1 MNGSERGASLRD
13 ASAAIT
19 AAAPTS
25 QAADASHDL
34 TRQLA
39 RFIVASRFEDLP
51 ATVRH
56 EGARTLLNWVGCAIG
71 GSRHETVANAMAALS
86 PFFGPPQATLCGRPE
101 RVDVLHAA
109 LLNGISSH
117 VLDFDDTH
125 IETAIHPAAP
135 VAPAILALAEHRPVS
150 GRDFMAGLVI
160 GIETEF
166 RIGMAVTPAH
176 YRVGWH
182 ITGTAGVFGS
192 AAAAGKLLGLNEQQM
207 CWALGLAAAQPVGL
221 QEMFGSMT
229 KSFHPGRAAQNGLTA
244 ALLAHKGYTASEHAL
259 EAKSGWLNVL
269 STAHNPAAI
278 TDARWEILNN
288 SYKPFACG
296 LVVHPV
302 IDGCIQLRD
311 RNGLTAEM
319 IDRIEVAVHPRVLDV
334 TSIKEPKTG
343 LQGKFSV
350 YHAAAVAIVAGAAG
364 ERQFSDEAV
373 RARAIAELR
382 RRVTA
387 TIDSGIGKAQA
398 RVTILLKT
406 GERLAVF
413 VEHAIGSVQ
422 NPMSDRM
429 LEDKFRGL
437 SEDILSPDR
446 TDRLIDLCWGADK
459 AADAGG
465 IGRSA
470 ASA

>member
-1 MNGSERGASLRD
+1 MRHTERGASSRN
-13 ASAAIT
+13 AGAAIT
-19 AAAPTS
+19 GAQS
-25 QAADASHDL
+25 SHDA
-34 TRQLA
+34 TRKLA
-39 RFIVASRFEDLP
+39 NFIISSRFEDLP
-51 ATVRH
+51 EAVRH

-71 GSRHETVANAMAALS
+71 GSRHQTVTNAMAALS
-86 PFFGPPQATLCGRPE
+86 PFFGPGQATLLGRPE
-101 RVDVLHAA
+101 RADALHAA

-150 GRDFMAGLVI
+150 GRDFMAALVI

-182 ITGTAGVFGS
+182 ITGTVGVFGS
-192 AAAAGKLLGLNEQQM
+192 AAAAGKLIGLNEQQM

-244 ALLAHKGYTASEHAL
+244 ALLAGAGYTASEEGL
-259 EAKSGWLNVL
+259 EAKRGWLNVL
-269 STAHNPAAI
+269 STACDYAAL
-278 TDARWEILNN
+278 TDPSWEILNN

-302 IDGCIQLRD
+302 IDGCIRLRNEN
-311 RNGLTAEM
+311 RLTADM
-319 IDRIEVAVHPRVLDV
+319 IDRIEVAVHPRVMDV
-334 TSIKEPKTG
+334 TAIKDPKTG

-350 YHAAAVAIVAGAAG
+350 YHAAAVAVVAGAAG
-364 ERQFSDEAV
+364 EREFSDETVGATAIAQL
-373 RARAIAELR
+373 RAR
-382 RRVTA
+382 VFA
-387 TIDSGIGKAQA
+387 TIDPGLGKAQA
-398 RVTILLKT
+398 RVAILLKD
-406 GERLAVF
+406 GNRLAAF
-413 VEHAIGSVQ
+413 VEHAVGSVQ

-437 SEDILSPDR
+437 SEGILASGK

-459 AADAGG
+459 LADAGD
-465 IGRSA
+465 IARSA

>member
-1 MNGSERGASLRD
+1 MNDSKLGAPLREAEASPD
-13 ASAAIT
+13 A
-19 AAAPTS
+19 
-25 QAADASHDL
+25 
-34 TRQLA
+34 TRALA
-39 RFIVASRFEDLP
+39 RFIVGSRFEDLP
-51 ATVRH
+51 ETVRH
-56 EGARTLLNWVGCAIG
+56 EGSRTLLNWVGCAIG
-71 GSRHETVANAMAALS
+71 GSRHQTVTNAMAALS
-86 PFFGPPQATLCGRPE
+86 PFFGPGQATLLGRPE

-150 GRDFMAGLVI
+150 GRDFMAALII

-176 YRVGWH
+176 YKIGWH

-192 AAAAGKLLGLNEQQM
+192 AAAAGKLLGLSEQQM

-244 ALLAHKGYTASEHAL
+244 ALLAQAGYTASEQGL
-259 EAKSGWLNVL
+259 EAKRGWLNVL
-269 STAHNPAAI
+269 STACNYAAL
-278 TDARWEILNN
+278 TDPGWEILNN

-311 RNGLTAEM
+311 ANGLTPDM
-319 IDRIEVAVHPRVLDV
+319 IDRIEVAVHPRVMDV
-334 TSIKEPKTG
+334 TSIRDPRTG
-343 LQGKFSV
+343 LEGKFSI
-350 YHAAAVAIVAGAAG
+350 YHAAAVAVVEGAAG
-364 ERQFSDEAV
+364 ERQFSDETV
-373 RARAIAELR
+373 RAPAIAGLR
-382 RRVTA
+382 ARVLA
-387 TIDSGIGKAQA
+387 TIDPGLGKAQA
-398 RVTILLKT
+398 RVTILLRN
-406 GERLAVF
+406 GARLAVF
-413 VEHAIGSVQ
+413 VEHAVGSVE

-429 LEDKFRGL
+429 LDDKFRGL
-437 SEDILSPDR
+437 SAGILSPGD
-446 TDRLIDLCWGADK
+446 TDRLIDLCRGADK
-459 AADAGG
+459 LADAGE
-465 IGRSA
+465 IARNA
-470 ASA
+470 ASAF

>member
-1 MNGSERGASLRD
+1 MGDSERSSL
-13 ASAAIT
+13 
-19 AAAPTS
+19 P
-25 QAADASHDL
+25 AADAAIAAASPAADPSDAA
-34 TRQLA
+34 TRKLA
-39 RFIVASRFEDLP
+39 RFIVGSRFEDLP
-51 ATVRH
+51 APVRH

-71 GSRHETVANAMAALS
+71 GSRHQTVTNAMAALS
-86 PFFGPPQATLCGRPE
+86 PFFGPGQATLLGRPE

-150 GRDFMAGLVI
+150 GPDFIAALVI
-160 GIETEF
+160 GIETAF
-166 RIGMAVTPAH
+166 RIGIAVTPAH
-176 YRVGWH
+176 YKAGWH

-244 ALLAHKGYTASEHAL
+244 ALLAHKGYTASERAL
-259 EAKSGWLNVL
+259 EAKRGWLHVL
-269 STAHNPAAI
+269 SPSCDYAAL
-278 TDARWEILNN
+278 TDAGWEILNN

-311 RNGLTAEM
+311 RNGLTPDM
-319 IDRIEVAVHPRVLDV
+319 VDRIEIAVHPRVLDV
-334 TSIKEPKTG
+334 TAIRNPRTG
-343 LQGKFSV
+343 LEGKFSV
-350 YHAAAVAIVAGAAG
+350 YHAAAVAVAVGAAG
-364 ERQFSDEAV
+364 EREFGDEVV
-373 RARAIAELR
+373 RGRAIDDLR
-382 RRVTA
+382 RRVRA
-387 TIDSGIGKAQA
+387 TPDPAIGKAQA
-398 RVTILLKT
+398 RVEILLKT
-406 GERLAVF
+406 GKRLAVF
-413 VEHAIGSVQ
+413 VEHAVGSVQ
-422 NPMSDRM
+422 NPMSDRA

-437 SEDILSPDR
+437 SEGILPPDR
-446 TDRLIDLCWGADK
+446 TERLIGLCWGADK
-459 AADAGG
+459 LADAGDVA
-465 IGRSA
+465 RA
-470 ASA
+470 AGNA

>member
-1 MNGSERGASLRD
+1 MNDSKLGSPLP
-13 ASAAIT
+13 AAE
-19 AAAPTS
+19 
-25 QAADASHDL
+25 ASHEA
-34 TRQLA
+34 TRELA

-51 ATVRH
+51 ETVRH
-56 EGARTLLNWVGCAIG
+56 EGSRTLLNWVGCAIG
-71 GSRHETVANAMAALS
+71 GARHQTVTNAMAALS
-86 PFFGPPQATLCGRPE
+86 PFFGPGQATLLGRPE

-135 VAPAILALAEHRPVS
+135 VAPAILALAEHRPVN
-150 GRDFMAGLVI
+150 GRDFMAALII

-176 YRVGWH
+176 YKIGWH

-192 AAAAGKLLGLNEQQM
+192 AAAAGKLLGLSEQQM
-207 CWALGLAAAQPVGL
+207 RWALGLAAAQPVGL

-244 ALLAHKGYTASEHAL
+244 ALLAQAGYTASEQGL
-259 EAKSGWLNVL
+259 EAKRGWLNVL
-269 STAHNPAAI
+269 STACNYAALV
-278 TDARWEILNN
+278 DPGWEILNN

-311 RNGLTAEM
+311 ANGLTPDM
-319 IDRIEVAVHPRVLDV
+319 IDRIEVAVHPRVMDV
-334 TSIKEPKTG
+334 TSIKNPRTG
-343 LQGKFSV
+343 LEGKFSI
-350 YHAAAVAIVAGAAG
+350 YHAAAVAVVEGAAG

-373 RARAIAELR
+373 RAPAIAGLR
-382 RRVTA
+382 ARVLA
-387 TIDSGIGKAQA
+387 TIDPGLGKAQA
-398 RVTILLKT
+398 RVTILLKN

-413 VEHAIGSVQ
+413 VEHARGSVK

-429 LEDKFRGL
+429 LDDKFRGL
-437 SEDILSPDR
+437 SAGILSSGD
-446 TDRLIDLCWGADK
+446 TDRLIDLCRGADK
-459 AADAGG
+459 LADAGE
-465 IGRSA
+465 IARNA

>member
-1 MNGSERGASLRD
+1 MRDQEHGSSSSDAGAAVAKS
-13 ASAAIT
+13 ASQ
-19 AAAPTS
+19 S
-25 QAADASHDL
+25 SEVSSDV
-34 TRQLA
+34 TRKLA
-39 RFIVASRFEDLP
+39 RFIISSGFEDLP

-56 EGARTLLNWVGCAIG
+56 EGARTLLNWVGCAVG
-71 GSRHETVANAMAALS
+71 GSRHQTVTNAMAALS
-86 PFFGPPQATLCGRPE
+86 PFFGPAQATLFGRPE
-101 RVDVLHAA
+101 RADILHAA

-150 GRDFMAGLVI
+150 GRDFMAALVI

-176 YRVGWH
+176 YKVGWH

-244 ALLAHKGYTASEHAL
+244 ALLAHSGYTASEQGL
-259 EAKSGWLNVL
+259 EAKRGWLNVL
-269 STAHNPAAI
+269 STACNYAAI
-278 TDARWEILNN
+278 TAPGWEILNN

-302 IDGCIQLRD
+302 IDGCIQLR
-311 RNGLTAEM
+311 NANNLTADM
-319 IDRIEVAVHPRVLDV
+319 IDRIEVAVHPRVMDV
-334 TSIKEPKTG
+334 TAIRDPSTG
-343 LQGKFSV
+343 LEGKFSV
-350 YHAAAVAIVAGAAG
+350 YHAAAVAVVEGAAG
-364 ERQFSDEAV
+364 EREFSNEVV
-373 RARAIAELR
+373 RATAIAQVR

-387 TIDSGIGKAQA
+387 TIDPAMGKAQA
-398 RVTILLKT
+398 RVAILLKN
-406 GERLAVF
+406 GDKLAVF
-413 VEHAIGSVQ
+413 VEHAVGSVQ
-422 NPMSDRM
+422 NPMSDRS

-437 SEDILSPDR
+437 SAGILPAGK

-459 AADAGG
+459 LADAGEIARNAG
-465 IGRSA
+465 SV
-470 ASA
+470 